1 MQLGPGLCLA
11 RVPTGGRNFEY
22 LAGEDPHLGAM
33 LAGPVVKGIQ
43 SKNIIANAKHWVL
56 NSQETDRMGDDAIV
70 DERTRF
76 ELYYPAF
83 EAAIAAGV
91 GSMMCSYNRINGAW
105 ACGQNATLNTDL
117 RDRLGFDGWV
127 MSDWGG

>member
-76 ELYYPAF
+76 ELY
-83 EAAIAAGV
+83 V
-91 GSMMCSYNRINGAW
+91 GRKPY
-105 ACGQNATLNTDL
+105 ATKNLLEVTDGL
-117 RDRLGFDGWV
+117 RRPP
-127 MSDWGG
+127 